1 MTTATHTFLV
11 ALASVAAAAAIGVGL
26 ADHAAER
33 DAKVVKLERVVI
45 VGQRAQPTVVA
56 RLPRVVVEQRRAV
69 PREVTIAQA
78 QLPSW
83 IA

>member
-33 DAKVVKLERVVI
+33 DAQVVKLERVVI